1 MWSLSEL
8 TQAVVIVAHVHALS
22 IFLAGCGL
30 YSTDAVLALLDSAS
44 CSELPTD
51 KPSLPTCTSAHL
63 SLTVVSIVSDILY
76 LRWVNVSP
84 HFLTRSATFF
94 ERWNAIR
101 ALLADTVAFFLGRFC
116 KIRRYTNLWTREM
129 LLPGAIFKLKIH
141 QNAFAARA
149 LPRTPLGSLQS
160 SPDPVDGFTGG
171 RFTAG
176 EGTGGGKG
184 KGRGAFHHFFFF
196 TV

>member
-1 MWSLSEL
+1 VHGVKKCSSCELNSCSMPCSHSLFARRCLLQKLRQTDGAMWSLSEL

-94 ERWNAIR
+94 E
-101 ALLADTVAFFLGRFC
+101 
-116 KIRRYTNLWTREM
+116 
-129 LLPGAIFKLKIH
+129 H
-141 QNAFAARA
+141 
-149 LPRTPLGSLQS
+149 
-160 SPDPVDGFTGG
+160 
-171 RFTAG
+171 
-176 EGTGGGKG
+176 
-184 KGRGAFHHFFFF
+184 
-196 TV
+196 

>member
-1 MWSLSEL
+1 
-8 TQAVVIVAHVHALS
+8 
-22 IFLAGCGL
+22 
-30 YSTDAVLALLDSAS
+30 
-44 CSELPTD
+44 
-51 KPSLPTCTSAHL
+51 
-63 SLTVVSIVSDILY
+63 
-76 LRWVNVSP
+76 
-84 HFLTRSATFF
+84 
-94 ERWNAIR
+94 
-101 ALLADTVAFFLGRFC
+101 
-116 KIRRYTNLWTREM
+116 M

-184 KGRGAFHHFFFF
+184 KGRGAFHHFFFYSLTTDCRVLQSLALECIVLVQLTF
-196 TV
+196 TTNQPTSGPRTVTVELQCAGCFPHIFAIPPSFSHILTHIFRSRQTQVATLHPLHRA